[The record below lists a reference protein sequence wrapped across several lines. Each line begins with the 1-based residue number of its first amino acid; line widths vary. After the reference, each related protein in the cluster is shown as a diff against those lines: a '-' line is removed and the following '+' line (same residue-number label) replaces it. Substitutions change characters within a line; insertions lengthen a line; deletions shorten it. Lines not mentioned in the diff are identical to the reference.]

1 MLVHTFTYAIKNKVH
16 INTNIDTC
24 MLVRDIH
31 KLMQSRTKFTLTQT
45 LTPVRMYTRKLTQSR
60 KKLTLTQTMTHVHT

>member
-1 MLVHTFTYAIKNKVH
+1 MTRVCLYTHNKVHINTDIDTCMLVYTFTYTIKNKVH

-31 KLMQSRTKFTLTQT
+31 KLMQSRTKFT
-45 LTPVRMYTRKLTQSR
+45 
-60 KKLTLTQTMTHVHT
+60 